1 MPRTTTLAE
10 YRALASLRYL
20 IRKFVGEGD
29 DAARRAGLEPQQYQ
43 LLLAIGGL
51 PEGMPAT
58 VHVLAERLALKH
70 NSTVELINRM
80 EKHRYVYRKG
90 SPDDRRCVLVG
101 LLPRG
106 ERLLEEVAS
115 QRLGELRA
123 EGTSLVKAMDS
134 LLGHKRPL
142 RRKMTSTKGTFI
154 REARVKDKRA
164 GQIRTGGH
172 Q

>member
-1 MPRTTTLAE
+1 MPTRTTLAE
-10 YRALASLRYL
+10 YRALAGLRYL

-43 LLLAIGGL
+43 LLLAIRGL
-51 PEGMPAT
+51 PDGMQAT

-80 EKHRYVYRKG
+80 EEHRYVRRTH
-90 SPDDRRCVLVG
+90 SHDDRRCVLIG

-106 ERLLEEVAS
+106 QRLLEQVSS

-123 EGTSLVKAMDS
+123 GGTALVGAMDS
-134 LLGHKRPL
+134 LLGRERTL
-142 RRKMTSTKGTFI
+142 RRKTTSK
-154 REARVKDKRA
+154 KRTL
-164 GQIRTGGH
+164 RTGA
-172 Q
+172 